1 MSRVISSTPDPAL
14 LGDAIARV
22 FGDICGGGA
31 VLLLPDGVHRV
42 TARAGDVQAWRPEA
56 GEQWT
61 YDRHFP
67 AGRGT
72 PTFPEVRWFYLPVLA
87 GGRILGVIGVR
98 PPRASAV
105 YDQAPLLQALANVAA
120 QALERHVIVQPA
132 RASDTA

>member
-1 MSRVISSTPDPAL
+1 M
-14 LGDAIARV
+14 
-22 FGDICGGGA
+22 
-31 VLLLPDGVHRV
+31 
-42 TARAGDVQAWRPEA
+42 
-56 GEQWT
+56 
-61 YDRHFP
+61 
-67 AGRGT
+67 
-72 PTFPEVRWFYLPVLA
+72 LA